1 MEESIPTTHMIR
13 VRLFYRRRTPVTAFV
28 HFTDKTLTVD
38 TREIAHRLGFMNGAS
53 LLLLSTALDRIIGRE
68 LSCMGGSPE

>member
-1 MEESIPTTHMIR
+1 L
-13 VRLFYRRRTPVTAFV
+13 V
-28 HFTDKTLTVD
+28 
-38 TREIAHRLGFMNGAS
+38 FMNGAS